1 MKKRKIQIE
10 IIQQGEPRRKEI
22 LDFWEV
28 QIGEQLKKEVPSKE
42 ERIEILEQIL
52 KKFYALLSKNL
63 IFTEKEIPHSTP
75 EAGP

>member
-22 LDFWEV
+22 LDFWAV

-42 ERIEILEQIL
+42 ERKEILEQIL
-52 KKFYALLSKNL
+52 KNFRHFSLK
-63 IFTEKEIPHSTP
+63 T
-75 EAGP
+75 

>member
-22 LDFWEV
+22 LDFWAV
-28 QIGEQLKKEVPSKE
+28 QIGEKLREEVPSKE

-52 KKFYALLSKNL
+52 KKF
-63 IFTEKEIPHSTP
+63 
-75 EAGP
+75 

>member
-1 MKKRKIQIE
+1 MKNVKISSADGVCRKEQEKMKKRKIQIE

-22 LDFWEV
+22 LDFWAV

-52 KKFYALLSKNL
+52 KKF
-63 IFTEKEIPHSTP
+63 
-75 EAGP
+75 

>member
-1 MKKRKIQIE
+1 MKEREIQIE

-22 LDFWEV
+22 LDFWAV

-52 KKFYALLSKNL
+52 KKF
-63 IFTEKEIPHSTP
+63 
-75 EAGP
+75 